1 MTTVCCLLAAG
12 VFVGLAYIY
21 REVVV
26 KGKSCTSKVK
36 LHGKTVIVTGKYGS
50 VVMHRVCARVCVCVA
65 CSCKLILWW
74 IDLTRVKNERIKI
87 RLKKMTQKH

>member
-21 REVVV
+21 HEVVV

-36 LHGKTVIVTGKYGS
+36 LHGKTAIVTGKYG
-50 VVMHRVCARVCVCVA
+50 VCCNECVCACVCVLHVHCPFA
-65 CSCKLILWW
+65 CDCMCALHYNN
-74 IDLTRVKNERIKI
+74 NE
-87 RLKKMTQKH
+87 LH

>member
-1 MTTVCCLLAAG
+1 MTSACWLLAAG

-36 LHGKTVIVTGKYGS
+36 LHGKTVIVTGKYE
-50 VVMHRVCARVCVCVA
+50 VCCNAPCVHVCVCCMFTALLDVIA
-65 CSCKLILWW
+65 CV
-74 IDLTRVKNERIKI
+74 LT
-87 RLKKMTQKH
+87 LQ

>member
-21 REVVV
+21 HEVVV

-36 LHGKTVIVTGKYGS
+36 LHGKTVIVTGKYG
-50 VVMHRVCARVCVCVA
+50 VCCNEPCVCMRVCAA
-65 CSCKLILWW
+65 CPLPFC
-74 IDLTRVKNERIKI
+74 
-87 RLKKMTQKH
+87 M